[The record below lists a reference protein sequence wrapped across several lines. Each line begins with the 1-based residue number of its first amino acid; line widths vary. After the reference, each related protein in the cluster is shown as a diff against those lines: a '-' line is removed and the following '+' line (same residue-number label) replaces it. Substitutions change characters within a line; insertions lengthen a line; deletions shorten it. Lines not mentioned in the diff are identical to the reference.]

1 MLKINMYYNVSIHS
15 PIIEEGDQWV
25 FDLNN
30 LYPKVKFKIWGPFS
44 KHNNLGGQAFDKTKT
59 FIEFHLKK
67 NWKPRLCQ
75 KDAHLHK
82 LDSWIEGHIHAW
94 RPM

>member
-1 MLKINMYYNVSIHS
+1 
-15 PIIEEGDQWV
+15 
-25 FDLNN
+25 
-30 LYPKVKFKIWGPFS
+30 
-44 KHNNLGGQAFDKTKT
+44 LGGQAFDKTKT